1 MHNGND
7 MPRRFKNFITMIFR
21 GWDAERRKDVQ
32 LGNMFVK
39 KTRGSPIL
47 PHEVNLSTGGRKINQ
62 KIVSLNLIEFHCLC
76 LCMCVLDHVWSCWVR
91 YLWIFKDCR
100 LIFFTFQVASPFHEV
115 TRSQNCLI
123 GVHCLFARLLPTL
136 PKTSRLE
143 TYGNMG
149 SNRSLQ
155 INGHGATLLVAIYYI

>member
-39 KTRGSPIL
+39 KTIGSPIL
-47 PHEVNLSTGGRKINQ
+47 PHEVNLSTAGREINQ

-76 LCMCVLDHVWSCWVR
+76 LCMCVLDHVGSGFCG
-91 YLWIFKDCR
+91 F
-100 LIFFTFQVASPFHEV
+100 
-115 TRSQNCLI
+115 
-123 GVHCLFARLLPTL
+123 
-136 PKTSRLE
+136 SRIV
-143 TYGNMG
+143 G
-149 SNRSLQ
+149 S
-155 INGHGATLLVAIYYI
+155 